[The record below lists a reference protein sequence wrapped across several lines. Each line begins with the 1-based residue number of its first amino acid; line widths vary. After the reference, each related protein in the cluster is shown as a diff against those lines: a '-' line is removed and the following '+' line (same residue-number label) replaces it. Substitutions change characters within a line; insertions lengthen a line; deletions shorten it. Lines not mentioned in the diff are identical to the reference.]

1 MGCGCSNQAGSANG
15 GEVIEPIGPTF
26 ILPEETIECYMARSP
41 GDPAP
46 TEPEQENK
54 IATLT
59 IPVDCEMKVDTT
71 FKMTPDSETPDEWKL
86 EIKDNQGNVVTP
98 DSIGLTYDSGTPK
111 LSGTIKD
118 EFEKKGFV
126 ANMKANKGGET
137 LDEKTYK
144 FIGKKC
150 TQGDLR
156 LINPN
161 PTGVFTSKFG
171 PRKSPVPGASTN
183 HKGLDIATGGKAD
196 ILAAADGIVTEA
208 RYIGKYGNVI
218 YIRHTDA
225 SGKILAETRY
235 AHLARMYVDKND
247 HVSAGQAIGKEG
259 NTGLDGMKPHLHF
272 EVRLGG
278 SIPDDPMKYINGQV
292 IAGNNLTKA
301 DPGDTSGP
309 TTVIKQEKKAITRE
323 EVEYKQ
329 GCQPVNIV
337 APDPTYKKTGGV
349 NPNSDKAGLSPVAAK
364 CAPPDR
370 PKRLTNSQAI
380 AKKHEISAAVD
391 KTLAKHPELGN
402 EHRQYLYGVI
412 QSESTYDNYAVNPD
426 SSATGLYQMTNTTAD
441 RYFKKMGINNPTCEQ
456 RCDPEL
462 ATEAQILMMKD
473 EEKAYTSYKANG
485 TINGKQVRNNAYTKD
500 YDSLSKSEFMYLVH
514 GVGERGAQEGR
525 SNQFVPHF
533 RKNAKGV

>member
-1 MGCGCSNQAGSANG
+1 MSCGCSNQAGSANS

-71 FKMTPDSETPDEWKL
+71 FKMTEGSETPDEWKL
-86 EIKDNQGNVVTP
+86 EIKDSQGNVVSP
-98 DSIGLTYDSGTPK
+98 DSIGLIYDSGTPK

-161 PTGVFTSKFG
+161 PGGVFTSKFG

-183 HKGLDIATGGKAD
+183 HKGLDISTGGKAD
-196 ILAAADGIVTEA
+196 ILAAADGIVSKAGVGT
-208 RYIGKYGNVI
+208 GYGNVV
-218 YIRHTDA
+218 YILHKDG

-235 AHLARMYVDKND
+235 AHLSRIYVSNGQQ
-247 HVSAGQAIGKEG
+247 VSAGQPIGKEG
-259 NTGLDGMKPHLHF
+259 NTGIGTGPHLHF

-278 SIPDDPMKYINGQV
+278 SIPDDPMKYINGEI
-292 IAGNNLTKA
+292 IAGANMTKA
-301 DPGDTSGP
+301 DPGDISGP
-309 TTVIKQEKKAITRE
+309 TSVIKQEKKAITRE

-329 GCQPVNIV
+329 GCTPLEN
-337 APDPTYKKTGGV
+337 
-349 NPNSDKAGLSPVAAK
+349 NPNGHAKDPANKKNPGGKSPDNQVFHKSVCRPAGPEGKPSKDDVK
-364 CAPPDR
+364 SR
-370 PKRLTNSQAI
+370 MQAQL
-380 AKKHEISAAVD
+380 D
-391 KTLAKHPELGN
+391 KHPELD
-402 EHRQYLYGVI
+402 
-412 QSESTYDNYAVNPD
+412 SEDKKYMMNTFKIESSYDPYAT
-426 SSATGLYQMTNTTAD
+426 AGTTTALGPFQMVNKTAE
-441 RYFKKMGINNPTCEQ
+441 YHFKRIGVEPTCEN
-456 RCDPEL
+456 RCNIEY
-462 ATEAQILMMKD
+462 ATDAQIDKYLQDKKVYD
-473 EEKAYTSYKANG
+473 EFQNKG
-485 TINGKQVRNNAYTKD
+485 TILGKKPPSNYHTAEYGNMTKG
-500 YDSLSKSEFMYLVH
+500 EFIYLIHHDGIGSVQ
-514 GVGERGAQEGR
+514 RGKDLQGLGYYRTHA
-525 SNQFVPHF
+525 PT
-533 RKNAKGV
+533 